1 MNSRHD
7 MADQIGSRDRGQILI
22 VVAAG
27 LLVLMAI
34 AAIAIDLGFSWMLRR
49 QEQNAADPA
58 AIAAARHLTDAL
70 GAPSWSQAGAEADAC
85 FYAQQNGFFEADPGC
100 TAAIAAGDL
109 LVRTP
114 PVSGQYAG
122 QPGHV
127 QVTIKETHPAFF
139 GRIFGATDL
148 TVTTSA
154 TAANTAG
161 NANSA
166 SLVALQDVC
175 AGGAAGQIVGGGTVR
190 IYPAASVPP
199 GSGGGV
205 HVNSPCGTSTD
216 NVCSNGS
223 GSSGLSIAGRLEA
236 TSAAVVGTC
245 TVPGSDPGDGLYCTT
260 AICPDEGA
268 ITLGD
273 PLLYL
278 QEPAFGA
285 GGGFPN
291 ATCPDGSASTPT
303 STSGCVLKNGL
314 SSCPDVAGVGVCVLD
329 PGVYYGGWDI
339 KSNVKVFLNPGMY
352 ILAGGGIKLSGSSSI
367 EAVDDGSGQPSRVT
381 IFSSDGPGCPSIGAQ
396 CQGDITFTANQ
407 AFKVRATPGSDPALF
422 NPTCRDIMPGYNLCP
437 WAGLLLWQDGTASN
451 PTKPV
456 NIGGQASTVLSG
468 TIYAPKA
475 NVSINGGTSTTGC
488 SGTATASCLAVQIIS
503 WTWKIDGNAQVD
515 MPYNPDELVKPE
527 RRGLVY

>member
-1 MNSRHD
+1 MMS
-7 MADQIGSRDRGQILI
+7 ASSSRDRGQILI
-22 VVAAG
+22 VVAGG
-27 LLVLMAI
+27 LVVLMAI

-58 AIAAARHLTDAL
+58 AIAAARHLKDTSGNA
-70 GAPSWSQAGAEADAC
+70 SWNPTAAQADAC
-85 FYAQQNGFFEADPGC
+85 FYAKQNGFFLSDDDMC
-100 TAAIAAGDL
+100 QAAVNAQNL
-109 LVRTP
+109 VVRTP
-114 PVSGQYAG
+114 PSSGPYAG

-127 QVTIKETHPAFF
+127 QVTIRGTHPAFF
-139 GRIFGATDL
+139 GRIFGATDI
-148 TVTTSA
+148 TVTTTA

-175 AGGAAGQIVGGGTVR
+175 SGGAAGQIVGGGTVR
-190 IYPAASVPP
+190 IYPAPGVPA

-216 NVCSNGS
+216 DVCANGS
-223 GSSGLSIAGRLEA
+223 GSAGLAISGRLEA

-268 ITLGD
+268 IKLGD

-278 QEPAFGA
+278 QEPAFGP
-285 GGGFPN
+285 GGGFPD
-291 ATCPDGSASTPT
+291 ATCPDGTASTPA

-367 EAVDDGSGQPSRVT
+367 EAVDDGTGQPSRVT
-381 IFSSDGPGCPSIGAQ
+381 IFSTDGPGCPSIGAQ

-407 AFKVRATPGSDPALF
+407 AFKVRATPGSDPTKF
-422 NPTCRDIMPGYNLCP
+422 NPTCSTIMPGYNLCP

-456 NIGGQASTVLSG
+456 KLGGQASTVLSG
-468 TIYAPKA
+468 TIYAPQA
-475 NVSINGGTSTTGC
+475 DVYVNGGTSTTGC
-488 SGTATASCLAVQIIS
+488 SGSATAACLSIQIIS
-503 WTWKIDGNAQVD
+503 WTWKVDGGALVD